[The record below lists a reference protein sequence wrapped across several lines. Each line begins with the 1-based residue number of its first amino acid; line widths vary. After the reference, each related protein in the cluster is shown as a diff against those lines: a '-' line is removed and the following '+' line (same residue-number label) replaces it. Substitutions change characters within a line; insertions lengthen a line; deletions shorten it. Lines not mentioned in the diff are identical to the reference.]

1 MGPQLRDWAL
11 LVISLVFVAAGLVI
25 VAARPQE
32 AIGWTSVLFFGG
44 CAAVAVW
51 SLRAKRRAAQQA
63 EDPTLLARFDAGAE
77 LRPDLRRLRAIS
89 GGLALFGGVVAL
101 VGRGLG
107 SGFVLASLGLGLLG
121 AGALAASLLGLT
133 GRASLRCAPEGLWIG
148 ARAYRYRVAW
158 DNVGGLDLGEVHSQ
172 PLLRI
177 WVRDFEACSPPARPR
192 PSARASPG
200 RSGGAAGWSAA
211 TCRWRRAPSGSTR
224 WCSSARWSAT
234 SRTPR
239 RAPSWSRGGRWVP
252 DREDR
257 GQAPAGSGVGAAGG
271 VDSRRWPTRT
281 NLSPSARAS

>member
-51 SLRAKRRAAQQA
+51 SLRAKLRAAQQA

-107 SGFVLASLGLGLLG
+107 PGFVLASLGLGLLG

-158 DNVGGLDLGEVHSQ
+158 DNVRGLDLGEVHSQ

-177 WVRDFEACSPPARPR
+177 WVRDFEALLASCSPATERARL
-192 PSARASPG
+192 ARALG
-200 RSGGAAGWSAA
+200 
-211 TCRWRRAPSGSTR
+211 
-224 WCSSARWSAT
+224 
-234 SRTPR
+234 
-239 RAPSWSRGGRWVP
+239 WSRGLVGCDVSL
-252 DREDR
+252 
-257 GQAPAGSGVGAAGG
+257 APRAFG
-271 VDSRRWPTRT
+271 VDEVVLLRALERYVADPA
-281 NLSPSARAS
+281 ARAELVPRGSLGT